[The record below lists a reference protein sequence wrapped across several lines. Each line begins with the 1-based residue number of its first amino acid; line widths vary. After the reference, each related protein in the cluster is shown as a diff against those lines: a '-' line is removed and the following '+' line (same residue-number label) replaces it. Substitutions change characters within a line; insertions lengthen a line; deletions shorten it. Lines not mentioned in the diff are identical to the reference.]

1 MQQLPLGQLAVLAA
15 DAAHIAEEV
24 AALAAVLE
32 QSRQA
37 MGRLWFEE
45 MPLVREDAAGSVYG
59 ADFEGW
65 HEDEQIYAEGKQFLD
80 AQQDYLD
87 WLLPRCLRVELGGYG
102 WYLNHNIH
110 TPEDW
115 FYRANPAGFEH
126 PNLS

>member
-1 MQQLPLGQLAVLAA
+1 M
-15 DAAHIAEEV
+15 
-24 AALAAVLE
+24 AAVLE

-65 HEDEQIYAEGKQFLD
+65 HEDELIYAEGKQFLD